1 MNQRFRFAIAHSK
14 TMADI
19 RNLLNQIA
27 AQEAQLRETQFLAPC
42 VRGGRVRTSVANII
56 YTFKA
61 QPQDFEGW
69 GIFQPVDEKTA
80 EVVDE
85 PSLPQLADYLKLLKS
100 VRLRLAY
107 VLQGQTWLAYPMNES
122 DMQQR
127 LGAAKPVPVHLV
139 TEGSAFE
146 PIIARFDGCAWWFDE
161 IDRRAEPQP
170 AELLREQLRQGTMPE
185 NVRFLGM
192 TPEMHAV
199 YDIALQQTE
208 AYQLRLQHQ
217 REVREHRDRQ
227 REQRQTRREQR
238 NEQRRQREQT
248 TPPPAQE
255 WQYQQQRGR
264 RGQHRHAAQHP
275 ERRLR
280 DALRMG
286 GGELSDF
293 RDRGDFWQ
301 VEWTTRNG
309 ERHTSAISKHDL
321 TVISSGICLSGL
333 DRDFD
338 LQSLVGVIETRDNWD
353 F

>member
-1 MNQRFRFAIAHSK
+1 
-14 TMADI
+14 MADI
-19 RNLLNQIA
+19 HNLLNQIA

-42 VRGGRVRTSVANII
+42 VRGGRVRTSVANIT
-56 YTFKA
+56 YTFIA

-80 EVVDE
+80 QVVDE

-100 VRLRLAY
+100 MRLRLAY

-146 PIIARFDGCAWWFDE
+146 PIIARFDGRAWWFDE

-185 NVRFLGM
+185 NVHFPGM
-192 TPEMHAV
+192 TPEMHTV
-199 YDIALQQTE
+199 YEIALQQTE

-217 REVREHRDRQ
+217 REVRGHRDRQ
-227 REQRQTRREQR
+227 REQR
-238 NEQRRQREQT
+238 RQREQT
-248 TPPPAQE
+248 APPPAQE
-255 WQYQQQRGR
+255 WQYQQQTGR
-264 RGQHRHAAQHP
+264 RGQHRHAAQHH

-309 ERHTSAISKHDL
+309 EHHTSAISKNDL

-338 LQSLVGVIETRDNWD
+338 LQSLVGVIEARDNWD

>member
-1 MNQRFRFAIAHSK
+1 
-14 TMADI
+14 MADI

-42 VRGGRVRTSVANII
+42 VRGGRVRTSMANII
-56 YTFKA
+56 YTFNA

-100 VRLRLAY
+100 MRLRLAY

-127 LGAAKPVPVHLV
+127 LGAVKPVPVHLV

-170 AELLREQLRQGTMPE
+170 AERLREQLRQGTMPE
-185 NVRFLGM
+185 NVRFPGM

-217 REVREHRDRQ
+217 REVREHRERQ
-227 REQRQTRREQR
+227 REQQQTRREQR
-238 NEQRRQREQT
+238 HEQRRQREQT
-248 TPPPAQE
+248 TPPPAPD

-264 RGQHRHAAQHP
+264 RGQHRHAPQHP

-309 ERHTSAISKHDL
+309 ERHTSAISKNDL
-321 TVISSGICLSGL
+321 TVISSGICLSGF

-338 LQSLVGVIETRDNWD
+338 LQSLVGVIEARDNWD